1 MEPGNHETGLIEE
14 TMIRTIAI
22 LVVALMAIPISAICQ
37 QDTLNVLVFGAH
49 PDDCDLD
56 AGGTALL
63 FSSMG
68 HRVKF
73 VSLTN
78 GDVGHYDLGRD
89 ELARKRKAE
98 AAEAGR
104 RFGVTYKVLDN
115 HDGELLPTLE
125 NRFQVIREI
134 REWDADIVI
143 APRPNDYHPDHRY
156 TGVIIQD
163 AAFMVIVPN
172 LVPDAPALKNNPV
185 FLYSADHFQ
194 KPSPFNPQ
202 IAVDI
207 GSVFS
212 KKIYAL
218 AAHESQFF
226 DWLPWLAGTLQDVPS
241 GEKERLEYLA
251 GLRQA
256 SPDAA
261 TRQSLLKWYGEKGAS
276 VKHAEAF
283 EICEYGR
290 QPSEEE
296 IRELFPMLGK

>member
-1 MEPGNHETGLIEE
+1 MK
-14 TMIRTIAI
+14 TIA
-22 LVVALMAIPISAICQ
+22 LVLSGLMALSSPAFSQ
-37 QDTLNVLVFGAH
+37 QEPLNIVVFGAH

-78 GDVGHYDLGRD
+78 GDVGHYELNR
-89 ELARKRKAE
+89 ETLARKRNQEAE
-98 AAEAGR
+98 EAGR
-104 RFGVTYKVLDN
+104 RFGVTYKVLNN

-134 REWDADIVI
+134 REWEADIVI

-156 TGVIIQD
+156 TGILVQD
-163 AAFMVIVPN
+163 AAFMVIVPK
-172 LVPDAPALKNNPV
+172 LVPDTPALKKNPV

-194 KPSPFNPQ
+194 KPSPFNPE

-212 KKIYAL
+212 KKVYAL
-218 AAHESQFF
+218 AAHASQFF
-226 DWLPWLAGTLQDVPS
+226 DWLPWLAGKLDEVPGS
-241 GEKERLEYLA
+241 EEERLEYLA
-251 GLRQA
+251 NSRSA
-256 SPDAA
+256 SPDEA
-261 TRQSLLKWYGEKGAS
+261 TRQSLVKWYGEKGAAIA
-276 VKHAEAF
+276 HAEAF

-290 QPSEEE
+290 QPTDEE